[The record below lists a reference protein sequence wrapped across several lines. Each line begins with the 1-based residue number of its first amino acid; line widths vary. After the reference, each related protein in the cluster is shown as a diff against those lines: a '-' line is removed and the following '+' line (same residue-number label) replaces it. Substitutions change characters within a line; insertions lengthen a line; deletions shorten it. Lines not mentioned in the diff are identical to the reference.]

1 MNDLYVRSVSAI
13 PSEIAPRKK
22 SAKSSIAQ
30 LCLKDRWDSGEIAC
44 ERSAGNRFFS
54 DMPTLPHCP
63 DFPVGHVV

>member
-1 MNDLYVRSVSAI
+1 VEKIR
-13 PSEIAPRKK
+13 EILNRT
-22 SAKSSIAQ
+22 Q